1 MPSVLQKEGLCVRIW
16 VQQQDCV
23 QNSGPKWQGQLSD
36 GTEGHRR
43 AMLGS
48 FGQVLLSSARVW
60 LLLVFLI
67 GLVRDIKT

>member
-23 QNSGPKWQGQLSD
+23 QSSGPKWQGQLTD
-36 GTEGHRR
+36 GTEGHRQ

-48 FGQVLLSSARVW
+48 FGQVLLSSTRV
-60 LLLVFLI
+60 
-67 GLVRDIKT
+67 

>member
-23 QNSGPKWQGQLSD
+23 QSSGPKWQEQLTD
-36 GTEGHRR
+36 GTEGHQQ

-48 FGQVLLSSARVW
+48 FGQVLLSSTRV
-60 LLLVFLI
+60 
-67 GLVRDIKT
+67 